1 MVALGIIAG
10 VIIMLGAYAFSMF
23 GYFKLRQAKSSSKFI
38 VEIIA
43 LAFAVLV
50 SITIK
55 FIIIFQTSGLN
66 GIPTNDF
73 WVSMEKAFTAIYS
86 GIGGFTFEGLSDFE
100 DGISAFLKCL
110 YAGSSLYAGIMVLS
124 VLTAKVSYEIYSG
137 IRMFFNFK
145 RKMRAGKTDFYI
157 FSAVTEESLTL
168 ANSINT
174 HHKNST
180 RGCVIIFTGNGLEAF
195 DGKNELH
202 REIMANGYYYW
213 SYSNKSQNERG
224 VFARLGLPVYMDFFK
239 VKQLTAE
246 QECKIHFFAM
256 DTNEKLSGLESVN
269 SSTVFSEIAI
279 LARKLVAETS
289 VEENNQTVKKY
300 SFAKTSVI
308 NFYILADNEI
318 NYEFYKRE
326 TEGILAEALKDY
338 DSSAL
343 LRDIKEA
350 FGIKAEKRKTDL
362 ENAVKVL
369 SSYFQIALINEAD
382 LAGKCLA
389 KQRQAVLLEGAV
401 GDTKEQKTLNGIDRF
416 VKNSLPNK
424 EGNYRVMVLGFGING
439 QQSMKHLYHATA
451 YVNEEEI
458 PSRFV
463 ADVYDPQ
470 SSSSAGLFEF
480 KHPMFTCVDKK
491 NTIEPV
497 TEEEWSKEKRFDVIY
512 SNDTVEDYAK
522 KIIKDIDDDL
532 VKIKEKY
539 KDDKEKQEYLKQ
551 YESWGVNYKKSVP
564 HTFEEVE
571 KYLKLPVVAFHKVSA
586 FEDAFVKFLDK
597 KTGESST
604 KEHYKA
610 FIIALGDDERNILM
624 ANSLISDI
632 MCERASSGKTIDS
645 TIYVNIRD
653 KKNYQRINWT
663 EVNSLM
669 ASEVKVVVYGASEDM
684 FSYDMIID
692 DSDAMK
698 YNYAYSCLEGQISND
713 LREYIMG
720 LSNKSAKD
728 LVEMAISPE
737 KYVNDYRTMR
747 EKWMLIDT
755 FKKQSNY
762 ATSIFSNY
770 YWACYRLALLNG
782 TEIDNEEINRL
793 SAVEHE
799 RWNRFHIS
807 NGWFFDVN
815 RCDQLKMHSDLCAYN
830 SLPVSTKLYDVIN
843 VITGMGKR
851 IDN

>member
-1 MVALGIIAG
+1 MVLLGVVAG
-10 VIIMLGAYAFSMF
+10 VLIMLTAYAISMLA
-23 GYFKLRQAKSSSKFI
+23 YFKLRQVKSNSKFA
-38 VEIIA
+38 VEIII

-50 SITIK
+50 SISIK
-55 FIIIFQTSGLN
+55 FIIIFKTGGLN
-66 GIPTNDF
+66 GIPANDF
-73 WVSMEKAFTAIYS
+73 WTSMEKAFTAIYS
-86 GIGGFTFEGLSDFE
+86 GIGGFTFEGLSEFPE
-100 DGISAFLKCL
+100 EIGALLKCL
-110 YAGSSLYAGIMVLS
+110 YAGSSLYAGLMVLS
-124 VLTAKVSYEIYSG
+124 VLTAKINYEIYSG

-145 RKMRAGKTDFYI
+145 RKMRGGKTDFYI

-168 ANSINT
+168 ANSISA
-174 HHKNST
+174 HHESAP
-180 RGCVIIFTGNGLEAF
+180 RECVIIFTGEGLESF

-213 SYSNKSQNERG
+213 SYSNKSQNDLG

-239 VKQLTAE
+239 VKELRAE
-246 QECKIHFFAM
+246 QECKLHFFAM

-269 SSTVFSEIAI
+269 SSAVFREIAI
-279 LARKLVAETS
+279 LARKLVKES
-289 VEENNQTVKKY
+289 EVEKDNKTVKKY
-300 SFAKTSVI
+300 SFAKASVV

-326 TEGILAEALKDY
+326 TEQILTDVLKDY
-338 DSSAL
+338 DAGAL
-343 LRDIKEA
+343 LSDIKEV
-350 FGIKAEKRKTDL
+350 FGINAERRKTDL

-389 KQRQAVLLEGAV
+389 KQRQVVLLNNAI
-401 GDTKEQKTLNGIDRF
+401 GDTQEQKVLNGLNCF
-416 VKNSLPNK
+416 VKNSLPND

-439 QQSMKHLYHATA
+439 QQSMKHLYHATS
-451 YVNEEEI
+451 YVNEQKI

-470 SSSSAGLFEF
+470 TTYSAGLFEF

-491 NTIEPV
+491 SVIDPV
-497 TEEEWSKEKRFDVIY
+497 TEEEWSKVKRFESIY
-512 SNDTVEDYAK
+512 SDDTIANYAN

-532 VKIKEKY
+532 LKIKEKY
-539 KDDKEKQEYLKQ
+539 KNDQSKAEYLKQ
-551 YESWGVNYKKSVP
+551 YEAWGVSYKNVVP
-564 HTFEEVE
+564 RTFEEVE
-571 KYLKLPVVAFHKVSA
+571 KYFNLPVVAFHKVSA

-632 MCERASSGKTIDS
+632 MCERASSGKTIES

-663 EVNSLM
+663 ELNSLK
-669 ASEVKVVVYGASEDM
+669 ASEVQVVVYGASEDM

-698 YNYAYSCLEGQISND
+698 YNFAYSCLEGQISND

-720 LSNKSAKD
+720 LSKKSAKD

-737 KYVNDYRTMR
+737 KYVNEYRTMR

-762 ATSIFSNY
+762 ATSIFSLY
-770 YWACYRLALLNG
+770 YWACYKLALLNG
-782 TEIDNEEINRL
+782 KEVDNAEINRL

-807 NGWFFDVN
+807 NGWFFDAS

-830 SLPVSTKLYDVIN
+830 ALPISTKLYDVIN